1 MTYFTPEELIIP
13 DNIIHN
19 LCKLAHSLNNRKMMC
34 RNHPS
39 HTSCNYMA

>member
-1 MTYFTPEELIIP
+1 MTYFTPEELTIP
-13 DNIIHN
+13 DNIIHS
-19 LCKLAHSLNNRKMMC
+19 LRALAHSLNNRKTMC